1 MPSSDSGPKPSRFTS
16 TVSEL
21 GVATPIIRTVCQ
33 ILFEGLPAQVV
44 DALLNRHIR
53 AEF

>member
-1 MPSSDSGPKPSRFTS
+1 MPSRFTS

-21 GVATPIIRTVCQ
+21 GVDTPIIRTVCQ
-33 ILFEGLPAQVV
+33 ILFEGLPAAQVV